1 MHPGLHAQTQPDQ
14 AAIIMPSRGVTIT
27 YRQLDEGS
35 NRAAQLFRSLGL
47 RQGDGIAMLL
57 ENHPRFYEIAWGA
70 QRSGLYYTPMSTRL
84 TPGEAEYIVGDC
96 DAKVLIT
103 SMAMRE
109 TAEALR
115 DRMPNVARRFMLDGT
130 IDGFDAWEDAVA
142 TQPATPVADEI
153 RGRRPALLVGHDR
166 AAEGRQASPL
176 RGEQAGQGEPPR
188 HPHEGAVRLRTGH
201 RVPVA
206 GAALPRRAAALRL
219 DGAAPRRRRCV
230 IMEHF
235 DAAECARR

>member
-1 MHPGLHAQTQPDQ
+1 
-14 AAIIMPSRGVTIT
+14 MPSRGVTIT

-109 TAEALR
+109 TADALR
-115 DRMPNVARRFMLDGT
+115 DRMPDVRDALHARTARST
-130 IDGFDAWEDAVA
+130 ASTRWEDAVA
-142 TQPATPVADEI
+142 TQPATPIPDEI
-153 RGRRPALLVGHDR
+153 RGRRPALLVGHHR
-166 AAEGRQASPL
+166 AAEGRQAAPA
-176 RGEQAGQGEPPR
+176 RRHAGQ
-188 HPHEGAVRLRTGH
+188 ARTASS
-201 RVPVA
+201 PS
-206 GAALPRRAAALRL
+206 RRCCTASDRT
-219 DGAAPRRRRCV
+219 PCTCRRRRSTTPRRCASTLTVQRLGGTCV

-235 DAAECARR
+235 DAAEFLR